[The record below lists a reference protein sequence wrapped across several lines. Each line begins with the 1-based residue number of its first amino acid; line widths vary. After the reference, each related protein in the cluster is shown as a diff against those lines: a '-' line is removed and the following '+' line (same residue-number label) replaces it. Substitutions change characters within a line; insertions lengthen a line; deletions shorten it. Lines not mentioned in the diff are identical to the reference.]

1 MKRINKNL
9 VRAVVIGIALTV
21 PYGVQAAEYDAPILG
36 SGDNFDA
43 GIKTGVN
50 NDYTYKFAEDST
62 LKLVDIGSNSPIYS
76 GIGLGIT
83 DDNKNDNSI
92 TIKSEH
98 KLNISIENSKH
109 FNSGYKGIAI
119 TANGAKGKTIDRSS
133 DGDITIT
140 VKDSVVNNALVVDG
154 ASIEINESSNGENNT
169 IKLGDSNIKIDA
181 ENIRYGATA
190 TGIRLGGSSNNIIT
204 MGNGTIDVTA
214 RSTAKSSPSKFY
226 VGADGVFAYNSN
238 SVTIGKVDI
247 KSKAI
252 GTEYVAETLAQG
264 LVATD
269 GAKVT
274 AGIGDITAIAK
285 NSGDGTTLA
294 NGIYSWDGSVTKG
307 DGSISASAKG
317 SGTLAARGVFLD
329 GSGRAELG
337 VVDISAKTEGGNV
350 EGDCFVDAIGVWTKN
365 TSEFTM
371 AGGSISAS
379 AVDENGAEKE
389 GAGIYSI
396 LSAGGSKVKIN
407 QDSENKVNINGK
419 VKSSG
424 TSKIYL
430 TMNTSDSNLNGL
442 VNDDSQGITMKL
454 ANGAAWNNNGASN
467 VTHLTMN
474 GGVIN
479 QDNDA
484 AHTIEVDN
492 YSGTG
497 NIVFHSDGVDDDG
510 TLNITSGGIEINNA
524 AEKSV
529 INIGVIGDKIDSF
542 ELSKAKESLE
552 RMANQIT
559 FTGTDENLSG
569 TVKIDEGLISSEAS
583 AELYFNDIDNI
594 GHINL
599 DSIEIGAKETATM
612 RTMRDIAS
620 TAIVAWRQEDS
631 TLSQRLGELRNSDGD
646 QGIWTRMSRGE
657 FEYDGAYKNQYN
669 FFQLGYDKA
678 YGDWHYGAAISHND
692 GKTTY
697 AEGSGENRST
707 SLSLYGTW
715 LGDKGHYADIV
726 LKQGRLS
733 NEFDTYAAAGHTHG
747 DYDAWGTSLSGEY
760 GRKTELNDGWYVT
773 PQAQL
778 TLMRI
783 GGESYTTD
791 NGISVDQETLN
802 SAVGRV
808 GFEIGKTVNDKGA
821 VYAKVSVLHE
831 FAGNADTY
839 LSLNGIHNSYSQ
851 DIGGTWYEAGIG
863 VSYKTSSDSYIY
875 ADVVKTF
882 GGDVETPWQW
892 NAGVRYS
899 F

>member
-1 MKRINKNL
+1 MQRRKNIALGTLMACLLLGNVGFAADLDQPIAGGDLKLDEDTTLTIGSGEAIKNSIIDLNGNTLTVTGGTDVTGVTTYEKDTNISKGTLKIENTKFAIKNNNWSHPDKIIIIDVKNL
-9 VRAVVIGIALTV
+9 
-21 PYGVQAAEYDAPILG
+21 D
-36 SGDNFDA
+36 
-43 GIKTGVN
+43 VN
-50 NDYTYKFAEDST
+50 NTEVT
-62 LKLVDIGSNSPIYS
+62 
-76 GIGLGIT
+76 
-83 DDNKNDNSI
+83 
-92 TIKSEH
+92 
-98 KLNISIENSKH
+98 
-109 FNSGYKGIAI
+109 AI
-119 TANGAKGKTIDRSS
+119 TANH
-133 DGDITIT
+133 
-140 VKDSVVNNALVVDG
+140 
-154 ASIEINESSNGENNT
+154 
-169 IKLGDSNIKIDA
+169 
-181 ENIRYGATA
+181 
-190 TGIRLGGSSNNIIT
+190 
-204 MGNGTIDVTA
+204 
-214 RSTAKSSPSKFY
+214 
-226 VGADGVFAYNSN
+226 
-238 SVTIGKVDI
+238 
-247 KSKAI
+247 
-252 GTEYVAETLAQG
+252 
-264 LVATD
+264 
-269 GAKVT
+269 
-274 AGIGDITAIAK
+274 
-285 NSGDGTTLA
+285 
-294 NGIYSWDGSVTKG
+294 
-307 DGSISASAKG
+307 
-317 SGTLAARGVFLD
+317 
-329 GSGRAELG
+329 
-337 VVDISAKTEGGNV
+337 
-350 EGDCFVDAIGVWTKN
+350 
-365 TSEFTM
+365 
-371 AGGSISAS
+371 
-379 AVDENGAEKE
+379 
-389 GAGIYSI
+389 
-396 LSAGGSKVKIN
+396 SKVKIN
-407 QDSENKVNINGK
+407 VQDKLSITNDKGVTATQNGLYATAEGTLEVAAGSIYSAIGKQAAKVEGGSSMILTSTDSNGGITLTTQTASGKGAIDVRNGGSTVKNNKLTISSEGFVTVESKSKGISILNEDKSNVAENEVTINAKKDVLIKGGTGINIETTYNGYDANKTYSNKLEVNSDTRIEIASTRTGNLKKAINATSGADIQINKNGK
-419 VKSSG
+419 ADVVVDGDIIVSAKGETDKSAVNVNFA
-424 TSKIYL
+424 TA
-430 TMNTSDSNLNGL
+430 DSVLNGK
-442 VNDDSQGITMKL
+442 ITTGE
-454 ANGAAWNNNGASN
+454 ANAATSMEFVKGAIWNNNGTSN
-467 VTHLTMN
+467 VTNLAMN
-474 GGVIN
+474 GGVIK

-497 NIVFHSDGVDDDG
+497 NIVLHADGVDADG
-510 TLNITSGGIEINNA
+510 TLNITSGGITINNA

-529 INIGVIGDKIDSF
+529 VNVSAAGDKIDSF
-542 ELSKAKESLE
+542 DLSKAQASLE
-552 RMANQIT
+552 ELANQIT
-559 FTGTDENLSG
+559 FNGTDENLSG
-569 TVKIDEGLISSEAS
+569 TVKLEEGLVSSGAS
-583 AELYFNDIDNI
+583 ADISFDQNDDK
-594 GHINL
+594 GHIDL
-599 DSIEIGAKETATM
+599 DSVDVGSKETATM
-612 RTMRDIAS
+612 RAMRDIAS

-657 FEYDGAYKNQYN
+657 FEYDGAYKNKYN

-678 YGDWHYGAAISHND
+678 YGDWHYGAAISYND

-697 AEGSGENRST
+697 AEGSGENSST

-808 GFEIGKTVNDKGA
+808 GFEIGKSVNDKGA
-821 VYAKVSVLHE
+821 VYAKASVLHE

>member
-1 MKRINKNL
+1 MIN
-9 VRAVVIGIALTV
+9 
-21 PYGVQAAEYDAPILG
+21 
-36 SGDNFDA
+36 
-43 GIKTGVN
+43 TG
-50 NDYTYKFAEDST
+50 
-62 LKLVDIGSNSPIYS
+62 
-76 GIGLGIT
+76 
-83 DDNKNDNSI
+83 
-92 TIKSEH
+92 
-98 KLNISIENSKH
+98 
-109 FNSGYKGIAI
+109 
-119 TANGAKGKTIDRSS
+119 
-133 DGDITIT
+133 
-140 VKDSVVNNALVVDG
+140 KD
-154 ASIEINESSNGENNT
+154 NT
-169 IKLGDSNIKIDA
+169 IKLGDGNIQIEA
-181 ENIRYGATA
+181 ESIQYGVNAG
-190 TGIRLGGSSNNIIT
+190 GIKLEGFDGSSLIE
-204 MGNGTIDVTA
+204 M
-214 RSTAKSSPSKFY
+214 
-226 VGADGVFAYNSN
+226 
-238 SVTIGKVDI
+238 
-247 KSKAI
+247 
-252 GTEYVAETLAQG
+252 
-264 LVATD
+264 
-269 GAKVT
+269 
-274 AGIGDITAIAK
+274 
-285 NSGDGTTLA
+285 
-294 NGIYSWDGSVTKG
+294 G
-307 DGSISASAKG
+307 DGSINVKAESKAESGSNTVYAHGVTVSYSNSVKLGNGDINVEAVGGFGGNYPDTVAYGLYACYTGASIEARNGAILATARNYGGKSVSSNGIFGYEGSYTKKG
-317 SGTLAARGVFLD
+317 SGSISAVAEGTGSLGARGVYLSNAKSD
-329 GSGRAELG
+329 LG
-337 VVDISAKTEGGNV
+337 IVDISAKSIGGSS
-350 EGDCFVDAIGVWTKN
+350 ATSIGIDVA
-365 TSEFTM
+365 SDSQLTM

-379 AVDENGAEKE
+379 AVDENGADKE
-389 GAGIYSI
+389 GASVYAV
-396 LSAGGSKVKIN
+396 LSAGSSTVDIN
-407 QDSENKVNINGK
+407 KGTENAVNIDGK
-419 VKSSG
+419 VEARG
-424 TSKIYL
+424 TSKIAL
-430 TMNTSDSNLNGL
+430 TMNTADSRLNGL
-442 VNDDSQGITMKL
+442 VNDKSQGVSLEL
-454 ANGAAWNNNGASN
+454 ANGATWNNNGTSN
-467 VTHLTMN
+467 VTNLAMN
-474 GGVIN
+474 GGVIS

-497 NIVFHSDGVDDDG
+497 NIVLHADGVDADG
-510 TLNITSGGIEINNA
+510 TLNITSGGVTINNA
-524 AEKSV
+524 TEKSV
-529 INIGVIGDKIDSF
+529 VNVSAAGDKIDSF
-542 ELSKAKESLE
+542 DLSKAQASLE
-552 RMANQIT
+552 ELANQIT
-559 FTGTDENLSG
+559 FNGTDENLSG
-569 TVKIDEGLISSEAS
+569 TVKLEEGLVSSGAS
-583 AELYFNDIDNI
+583 ADISFDQNDDK
-594 GHINL
+594 GHIDL
-599 DSIEIGAKETATM
+599 DSVDVGSKETATM
-612 RTMRDIAS
+612 RAMRDIAS

-678 YGDWHYGAAISHND
+678 YGDWHYGAAISYND

-697 AEGSGENRST
+697 AEGSGENSST

-821 VYAKVSVLHE
+821 VYAKASVLHE

>member
-9 VRAVVIGIALTV
+9 VRAVVMGIALAV
-21 PYGVQAAEYDAPILG
+21 PYGVQAADYNAPILG

-50 NDYTYKFAEDST
+50 NDYTYTFAEDST
-62 LKLVDIGSNSPIYS
+62 LKLVDINS
-76 GIGLGIT
+76 GVGLGIT
-83 DDNKNDNSI
+83 NNNKADNSI
-92 TIKSEH
+92 TIEPEH
-98 KLNISIENSKH
+98 KLDISIEHNG
-109 FNSGYKGIAI
+109 NCNGIAI
-119 TANGAKGKTIDRSS
+119 TTSKAEGKIIKRNGEGNIDIKVKDANVRLACFASGAKIEVGKNNKIELGDGNITID
-133 DGDITIT
+133 
-140 VKDSVVNNALVVDG
+140 VNN
-154 ASIEINESSNGENNT
+154 I
-169 IKLGDSNIKIDA
+169 
-181 ENIRYGATA
+181 YGAMA
-190 TGIRLGGSSNNIIT
+190 DGIRIGGDGYNAIQ
-204 MGNGTIDVTA
+204 MGNGTIDIKA
-214 RSTAKSSPSKFY
+214 CSTAQSASNDDEFFVDAY
-226 VGADGVFAYNSN
+226 GVYAYYEN
-238 SVTIGKVDI
+238 TAILGEVDV
-247 KSKAI
+247 KAEAI
-252 GTEYVAETLAQG
+252 GTEYVTTTLAQG
-264 LVATD
+264 LIAEE

-274 AGIGDITAIAK
+274 AGRGDITAIAK
-285 NSGDGTTLA
+285 NSGDGATFA

-329 GSGRAELG
+329 GNGRAELG

-350 EGDCFVDAIGVWTKN
+350 EGDCFVDAIGVWTKD

-379 AVDENGAEKE
+379 AVDENGADKE
-389 GAGIYSI
+389 GASVYAV
-396 LSAGGSKVKIN
+396 LSAGSSTVDIN
-407 QDSENKVNINGK
+407 KGTENAVNIDGK
-419 VKSSG
+419 VEARG
-424 TSKIYL
+424 TSKIAL
-430 TMNTSDSNLNGL
+430 TMNTADSRLNGL
-442 VNDDSQGITMKL
+442 VNDKSQGVSLEL
-454 ANGAAWNNNGASN
+454 ANGATWNNNGTSN
-467 VTHLTMN
+467 VTNLAMN
-474 GGVIN
+474 GGVIS

-497 NIVFHSDGVDDDG
+497 NIVLHADGVDADG
-510 TLNITSGGIEINNA
+510 TLNITSGGVTINNA
-524 AEKSV
+524 TEKSV
-529 INIGVIGDKIDSF
+529 VNVSAAGDKIDSF
-542 ELSKAKESLE
+542 DLSKAQASLE
-552 RMANQIT
+552 ELANQIT
-559 FTGTDENLSG
+559 FNGTDENLSG
-569 TVKIDEGLISSEAS
+569 TVKLEEGLVSSGAS
-583 AELYFNDIDNI
+583 ADISFDQNDDK
-594 GHINL
+594 GHIDL
-599 DSIEIGAKETATM
+599 DSVDVGSKETATM
-612 RTMRDIAS
+612 RAMRDIAS

-678 YGDWHYGAAISHND
+678 YGDWHYGAAISYND

-697 AEGSGENRST
+697 AEGSGENSST

-821 VYAKVSVLHE
+821 VYAKASVLHE